1 MKPEICPAVTRYG
14 MSGAYRPTC
23 ICTKTSLHEII
34 NAKQHNVQDL
44 CFLSL
49 CRFLASPPFFLK
61 NGPEARC
68 FRLLS
73 TVGLQEKKKKKS
85 ASLHA
90 GRKSPVF
97 FLSRLTRTSVLVTN
111 YERSIRK
118 ANSRD

>member
-49 CRFLASPPFFLK
+49 RRFLVSPPFFLK
-61 NGPEARC
+61 NSPEARC

-73 TVGLQEKKKKKS
+73 TVGLQEKKKKKKCVT
-85 ASLHA
+85 A
-90 GRKSPVF
+90 RWQKITCFFFVSPDQNQRIGDK
-97 FLSRLTRTSVLVTN
+97 L
-111 YERSIRK
+111 
-118 ANSRD
+118 